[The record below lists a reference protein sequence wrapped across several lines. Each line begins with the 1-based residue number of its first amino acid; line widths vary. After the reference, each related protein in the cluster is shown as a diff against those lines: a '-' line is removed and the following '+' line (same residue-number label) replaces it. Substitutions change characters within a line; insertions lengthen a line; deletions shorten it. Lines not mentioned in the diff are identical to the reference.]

1 MVDIVV
7 SEIIDEAALTPLSN
21 YSLVYDQDLVD
32 RPGDLK
38 AALADAR
45 ALIVRN
51 RTQVT
56 PELIAA
62 APKLE
67 VVGRLGVGL
76 DNINLDACAAAGI
89 KVCPASGA
97 NALAVAE
104 YAIGAMFALFRECLS
119 NTPAVLDGKWPRMKT
134 REWEV
139 AGKTMGIIGFG
150 DIGRRTGGLARALG
164 MRVIAC
170 DPLLADDDAAW
181 KDAGRAELATLLSEA
196 DVVSLHVPLDETT
209 RNMIGAAELAQM
221 KPTAILINSARGG
234 IIDEAALATALKAG
248 KLAGASI
255 DVFPSE
261 PLDSGHTAKF
271 RDVPNLILTPHMAGL
286 TDEALDR
293 VHSMVVRRVLEEL
306 EAR

>member
-7 SEIIDEAALTPLSN
+7 SEIIDEAALAPLAN
-21 YSLVYDQDLVD
+21 HSLVYDQDLVD

-56 PELIAA
+56 RELIAA

-76 DNINLDACAAAGI
+76 DNIDLDACAAAGV

-104 YAIGAMFALFRECLS
+104 YAIGAMFVLFRECLS

-170 DPLLADDDAAW
+170 DPLLADDDPAW
-181 KDAGRAELATLLSEA
+181 KDAGKADLATL
-196 DVVSLHVPLDETT
+196 
-209 RNMIGAAELAQM
+209 
-221 KPTAILINSARGG
+221 
-234 IIDEAALATALKAG
+234 
-248 KLAGASI
+248 
-255 DVFPSE
+255 
-261 PLDSGHTAKF
+261 
-271 RDVPNLILTPHMAGL
+271 
-286 TDEALDR
+286 
-293 VHSMVVRRVLEEL
+293 
-306 EAR
+306 

>member
-7 SEIIDEAALTPLSN
+7 SEIIDEAALAPLAK
-21 YSLVYDQDLVD
+21 YDVLYDQDLVD
-32 RPGDLK
+32 RPDDLAK
-38 AALADAR
+38 ELSTAR

-76 DNINLDACAAAGI
+76 DNINLDACAAAGV

-104 YAIGAMFALFRECLS
+104 YAIGAMFTLFRECLS
-119 NTPAVLDGKWPRMKT
+119 NTPAILDGTWPRMKT

-139 AGKTMGIIGFG
+139 AGKTMGIIGYG
-150 DIGRRTGGLARALG
+150 DIGTRTGGLARALG
-164 MRVIAC
+164 MKVVAC
-170 DPLLADDDAAW
+170 DPLLGDDHPAW
-181 KDAGRAELATLLSEA
+181 KDVARRELDALLAEA
-196 DVVSLHVPLDETT
+196 DVVSLHVPLDDST
-209 RNMIGAAELAQM
+209 RNMIGADQLARM

-234 IIDEAALATALKAG
+234 IIDETALVAALKAG
-248 KLAGASI
+248 SLAGASI
-255 DVFPSE
+255 DVFPAE
-261 PLDSGHTAKF
+261 PLDREKAAKF
-271 RDVPNLILTPHMAGL
+271 RDTPNLILTPHMAGL

-293 VHSMVVRRVLEEL
+293 VHSMVVRRVLEVL
-306 EAR
+306 EG

>member
-7 SEIIDEAALTPLSN
+7 SEIIDEAALAPLAN

-38 AALADAR
+38 VALADAR

-76 DNINLDACAAAGI
+76 DNIDLDACAAAGV

-104 YAIGAMFALFRECLS
+104 YAIGAMFVMFRECLS

-170 DPLLADDDAAW
+170 DPLLAADDPAW
-181 KDAGRAELATLLSEA
+181 KGTGRADLATLLSEA
-196 DVVSLHVPLDETT
+196 DVVSLHVPLDDTT
-209 RNMIGAAELAQM
+209 RNMIGAGELAQM

-234 IIDEAALATALKAG
+234 IIEETALASALKAG

-261 PLDSGHTAKF
+261 PLDTGKTAKF

-293 VHSMVVRRVLEEL
+293 VHSMVVRRVLEVL